1 MLKFPADAP
10 KKRVLRA
17 LGALGF
23 EIVREGTHIA
33 MVRQHDDGTRI
44 PLTLPNHRK
53 IKASTLRTLLRQ
65 ARIPRE
71 DFLAAY
77 EDS

>member
-1 MLKFPADAP
+1 
-10 KKRVLRA
+10 
-17 LGALGF
+17 
-23 EIVREGTHIA
+23 
-33 MVRQHDDGTRI
+33 MVRQHDDGTRT
-44 PLTLPNHRK
+44 PLTLPNHHK

-77 EDS
+77 EDR